1 MAARRGQ
8 KVKLLYIIKIL
19 SEHTDEE
26 HPLSAVEICEK
37 LSAYDITAERKDKKF
52 S

>member
-19 SEHTDEE
+19 IECTDEE
-26 HPLSAVEICEK
+26 HPLCG
-37 LSAYDITAERKDKKF
+37 
-52 S
+52 